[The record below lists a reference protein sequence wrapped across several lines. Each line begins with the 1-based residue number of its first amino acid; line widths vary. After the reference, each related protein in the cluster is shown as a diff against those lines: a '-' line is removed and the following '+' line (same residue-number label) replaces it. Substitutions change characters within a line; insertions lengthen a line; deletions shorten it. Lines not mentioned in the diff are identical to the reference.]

1 MRIPL
6 RKIYRAFPEFDRFS
20 DDRCEQYMRRV
31 RATSS
36 MYRWLVGIGGLTA
49 MPVAFAA
56 YLFLALPLQ
65 SMIPSATMRRFDAM
79 WLGVASFG
87 DVVVASPAIGAML
100 LALGLTALARDT
112 ALRLALR
119 KNIDRAVCPRCGQSL
134 LGLPIAGEQENPSV
148 RCPECGTEHVLARIG
163 LSPADVMARDATATW
178 RA

>member
-6 RKIYRAFPEFDRFS
+6 RKIFRAFPEFDRFS
-20 DDRCEQYMRRV
+20 DASCEQYMRRV
-31 RATSS
+31 RTTSS
-36 MYRWLVGIGGLTA
+36 MYRWLVRIAGLTA
-49 MPVAFAA
+49 LPIAFAA
-56 YLFLALPLQ
+56 YLFLEFRLRP
-65 SMIPSATMRRFDAM
+65 MIPDATMRRFDAM

-87 DVVVASPAIGAML
+87 DVVVVSPAVVAML
-100 LALGLTALARDT
+100 PALALIALVRDS

-119 KNIDRAVCPRCGQSL
+119 KSIDRAICPRCGQSL
-134 LGLPIAGEQENPSV
+134 LGLPIAGERENPSV